1 MMIQVSGDNAFIRAI
16 IERYLQVQDTSPDKL
31 DDLAN
36 EIVWLILKALI
47 MNLGH
52 QMLLICRIRTLPI
65 VCLIAKSDCLQAV

>member
-36 EIVWLILKALI
+36 
-47 MNLGH
+47 
-52 QMLLICRIRTLPI
+52 
-65 VCLIAKSDCLQAV
+65 